1 MQFIEIKTKN
11 GVNVLININFIEC
24 VIEDLIT
31 QKISIYTIGCDSPF
45 TVNMS
50 LKEFKDKYLLLT
62 IQNF

>member
-11 GVNVLININFIEC
+11 GINVLININFIEC
-24 VIEDLIT
+24 IEEYLI
-31 QKISIYTIGCDSPF
+31 IGELDIFLTNLEQPI

-62 IQNF
+62 I

>member
-11 GVNVLININFIEC
+11 GKNVLININFIEC
-24 VIEDLIT
+24 VIDDLIT
-31 QKISIYTIGCDSPF
+31 QEIRIYSIGRDSPF

-62 IQNF
+62 I

>member
-1 MQFIEIKTKN
+1 MQFIEIKTKR
-11 GVNVLININFIEC
+11 GINVLININFIDC

-31 QKISIYTIGCDSPF
+31 QETRIYLIGSDSPF

-62 IQNF
+62 I

>member
-24 VIEDLIT
+24 IEEYL
-31 QKISIYTIGCDSPF
+31 SIGELDIFLTNLEQPI

-50 LKEFKDKYLLLT
+50 LKEFKDKCLLLT
-62 IQNF
+62 I

>member
-31 QKISIYTIGCDSPF
+31 QEISIYSIGSDTPF

-62 IQNF
+62 I